1 MASRHDYSALQ
12 TWFAATALSALC
24 WWFGGGIHPQW
35 WLTWLAPLPVLW
47 LAPRVRARSAALSAF
62 AAYAAGSLSA
72 WTYLHTYIGLPWFYD
87 VYAISVSG
95 VMLMLC
101 MLLYRR
107 LLLRGH
113 TLAAALAV
121 PTMWVA
127 FEYVTN
133 LLSPHGTITNI
144 SYTQMDALAVIQMA
158 AITGIW
164 GIGFLL
170 LLVPTTIA
178 LQATPRASKRSRI
191 TVAVLTAILVVGTL
205 AYGGWRLQ
213 APATETLRIGLVS
226 LQKPTQAALSEP
238 KGQALEAR
246 YMEAFGRFA
255 NDGAH
260 IVLAPEGTFAAADMS
275 IPAFSQMSKQRDLIV
290 GSGVVFYGDPRGHRN
305 MLMVFQ
311 PGATSPAT
319 YNKHHMLPGMDPFLP
334 GDDYTML
341 QGEPRIGLAICKDM
355 DFHDIGDA
363 YAARRAQ
370 LLLVP
375 ASDFTVDGWLHS
387 RIAVMRGVES
397 GFAVARAAHAG
408 RLTLSDDRGRVV
420 AEASSEGR
428 DAELVGD
435 LPLRETHTFYARWG
449 DWFAWLDLTAL
460 AAWLVLAFVPRKAP
474 VESPGQTLP
483 PRA

>member
-12 TWFAATALSALC
+12 AWFAATALSALC
-24 WWFGGGIHPQW
+24 WWFGSGIHPHW

-47 LAPRVRARSAALSAF
+47 LAPRVQARSAAFSAF
-62 AAYAAGSLSA
+62 VAYTAGAFSV
-72 WTYLHTYIGLPWFYD
+72 WTYLHTYIGLPWLFD
-87 VYAISVSG
+87 VYAISASG

-101 MLLYRR
+101 VLLYRR

-127 FEYVTN
+127 IEYVTN
-133 LLSPHGTITNI
+133 LRSPHATFSNI
-144 SYTQMDALAVIQMA
+144 SYTQMDALAVIQVA

-170 LLVPTTIA
+170 LLVPTAIA
-178 LQATPRASKRSRI
+178 LQATPRASRRSRV
-191 TVAVLTAILVVGTL
+191 TVAVVTAILLAGTV

-213 APATETLRIGLVS
+213 APATGTMRIGLVS
-226 LQKPTQAALSEP
+226 LQKPTLAALSEP

-246 YMEAFGRFA
+246 YMEAFGRLA
-255 NDGAH
+255 DDGAH
-260 IVLAPEGTFAAADMS
+260 IVLAPEGTFATADTG

-290 GSGVVFYGDPRGHRN
+290 ASGVDFHGDPRGHRN

-311 PGATSPAT
+311 PGATSTAT
-319 YNKHHMLPGMDPFLP
+319 YIKHHLLPGMDPFIP
-334 GDDYTML
+334 GDNYTML
-341 QGEPRIGLAICKDM
+341 QGDPRIGLAICKDM

-387 RIAVMRGVES
+387 RIAIMRGVES

-420 AEASSEGR
+420 AEASSEAG

-435 LPLRETHTFYARWG
+435 LPLRETHTLYAQWG
-449 DWFAWLDLTAL
+449 DWFAWLDLIAL
-460 AAWLVLAFVPRKAP
+460 TAWLVLAFVPYKAP
-474 VESPGQTLP
+474 AESSGQTHP
-483 PRA
+483 VRA

>member
-1 MASRHDYSALQ
+1 MASKHDYSALQ

-24 WWFGGGIHPQW
+24 WWFGSGIYPHW
-35 WLTWLAPLPVLW
+35 WLTWFAPLPVLW
-47 LAPRVRARSAALSAF
+47 LAPRARARSAALSAF
-62 AAYAAGSLSA
+62 VAYAAGSYNM
-72 WTYLHTYIGLPWFYD
+72 WTYLHTNIGLPWLYD
-87 VYAISVSG
+87 VFAISTAG
-95 VMLMLC
+95 IMLMLC
-101 MLLYRR
+101 ALLYRR

-113 TLAAALAV
+113 ALAAALSV
-121 PTMWVA
+121 PTLWVA
-127 FEYVTN
+127 FEYVIN
-133 LLSPHGTITNI
+133 LLSPHATISNLST
-144 SYTQMDALAVIQMA
+144 TQMDALAVIQMA

-170 LLVPTTIA
+170 LLVPTAIA
-178 LQATPRASKRSRI
+178 LQATPQASKRSRV
-191 TVAVLTAILVVGTL
+191 TVAVLTAMLVTGTV

-213 APATETLRIGLVS
+213 APATGTMRIGLVS

-238 KGQALEAR
+238 MGQALEAR
-246 YMEAFGRFA
+246 YMEAFGRLA

-260 IVLAPEGTFAAADMS
+260 IVLAPEGTFAAADTN
-275 IPAFSQMSKQRDLIV
+275 IPAFSQMSNQRDLLV
-290 GSGVVFYGDPRGHRN
+290 ASGIDFRGDPHGRRN

-319 YNKHHMLPGMDPFLP
+319 YNKHHLLPGMDPFVP

-341 QGEPRIGLAICKDM
+341 EGGPRIGLAICKDM
-355 DFHDIGDA
+355 DFHDIGNA

-387 RIAVMRGVES
+387 RVAIMRGVES
-397 GFAVARAAHAG
+397 GFAIARAAHGG

-420 AEASSEGR
+420 AEASSENR

-435 LPLRETHTFYARWG
+435 LPLRETHTLYAQWG
-449 DWFAWLDLTAL
+449 DWFAWLDLIAL
-460 AAWLVLAFVPRKAP
+460 AACLVLAFVLRKAP
-474 VESPGQTLP
+474 MESPVQTHP
-483 PRA
+483 ARA

>member
-1 MASRHDYSALQ
+1 MASKHDYSALQ

-24 WWFGGGIHPQW
+24 WWFGGSIHPWW

-62 AAYAAGSLSA
+62 VAYSAGSLSG
-72 WTYLHTYIGLPWFYD
+72 WTYLHTYIGLPLLYD
-87 VYAISVSG
+87 VYAMSVSG
-95 VMLMLC
+95 IMLMLC
-101 MLLYRR
+101 VLLYRR

-121 PTMWVA
+121 PTLWVA
-127 FEYVTN
+127 FEYITN
-133 LLSPHGTITNI
+133 LLSPHATITNI
-144 SYTQMDALAVIQMA
+144 STTQMDALAVIQIA

-170 LLVPTTIA
+170 LLVPTAIA
-178 LQATPRASKRSRI
+178 LQATPHASKRSRVM
-191 TVAVLTAILVVGTL
+191 VAVLTAILLTGSV

-213 APATETLRIGLVS
+213 APATGTMRIGLVS
-226 LQKPTQAALSEP
+226 LQKPTDAALSEP

-246 YMEAFGRFA
+246 YMEAFDRLA

-260 IVLAPEGTFAAADMS
+260 IVLAPEGTFGVADTS
-275 IPAFSQMSKQRDLIV
+275 IPAFSQMAKQRDLIV
-290 GSGVVFYGDPRGHRN
+290 ASGVDFRGDPSGRRN
-305 MLMVFQ
+305 MLMAFQ

-319 YNKHHMLPGMDPFLP
+319 YNKHHLLPGMDPFVP
-334 GDDYTML
+334 GNSYTML
-341 QGEPRIGLAICKDM
+341 QGDPRIGMAICKDM
-355 DFHDIGDA
+355 DFHDIGWA
-363 YAARRAQ
+363 YAARHAQ
-370 LLLVP
+370 MLLVP

-387 RIAVMRGVES
+387 RIAIMRGVEN

-420 AEASSEGR
+420 AEASSEGG

-435 LPLRETHTFYARWG
+435 LPLRETHTFYAQWG
-449 DWFAWLDLTAL
+449 DWFAWLDLMAL
-460 AAWLVLAFVPRKAP
+460 TAWLALAFVPRKAL
-474 VESPGQTLP
+474 VESPGQTHP
-483 PRA
+483 ARA